1 MKQQIQL
8 SDHFTYGKLLRFTIP
23 SIIMMVV
30 TSIYGVVD
38 GLFVSNVAGSE
49 AFAALNLIMPVLMI
63 LGAIGFMLGTGGSAL
78 VAKTLG
84 EGKIEKANRYF
95 SMIVIFTIIM
105 GIAFSII
112 GFIFMRPLAKLLG
125 AEGEILEGCVIYGRT
140 LMISLTGFMLQNEFQ
155 SFLIVAE
162 HPRMGLVISI
172 LCGVSN
178 IIGDFLLVYVLD
190 MGLLGAALATAL
202 GELIGGLVPLIYFI
216 INKKTVLHLC
226 PAKIEWQPLFKACF
240 NGSSEMLSNI
250 SMSIVNMLYNMQ
262 LLKIVGSDGVVAY
275 GIIMY
280 INFIFVSSFIGYSI
294 GTAAITG
301 YHYGA
306 ANTDEL
312 KNIRKKSYRII
323 ICAGIVMFLSAE
335 LLAGKLAGIFVSYSP
350 ALMDMTTT
358 AIRIFS
364 IAFLFNGIS
373 IYTSNFFTALN
384 NGPISALISFL
395 RTLVFQ
401 VSMIFL
407 LPVFLGLNGV
417 WFSIVVAEILS
428 VIVSLIL
435 LALNKKKYQY

>member
-1 MKQQIQL
+1 MKKQIQL

-23 SIIMMVV
+23 SIVMMIV
-30 TSIYGVVD
+30 TSVYGVVD
-38 GLFVSNVAGSE
+38 GLFISNIVGST
-49 AFAALNLIMPVLMI
+49 AFAAINLIMPVLMI

-84 EGKIEKANRYF
+84 EGKTDKANQYF
-95 SMIVIFTIIM
+95 SMIVIFTIAM
-105 GIAFSII
+105 GILFSLT
-112 GFIFMRPLAKLLG
+112 GFIFMRPLAELLG
-125 AEGEILEGCVIYGRT
+125 ARGEILDGCVVYGRT

-162 HPRMGLVISI
+162 HPRMGLVMSI

-178 IIGDFLLVYVLD
+178 IIGDFLLVYVLRL
-190 MGLLGAALATAL
+190 GLVGAALATAF
-202 GELIGGLVPLIYFI
+202 GELLGGIVPLIYFI
-216 INKKTVLHLC
+216 FNKKTVLRLHLT
-226 PAKIEWQPLFKACF
+226 KIEWTALGKACF

-280 INFIFVSSFIGYSI
+280 ISFIFVSSFIGYSI
-294 GTAAITG
+294 GSAAITG

-306 ANTDEL
+306 GNTDEL
-312 KNIRKKSYRII
+312 KNIRKKSYTLII
-323 ICAGIVMFLSAE
+323 SAGIIMFLAAE
-335 LLAGKLAGIFVSYSP
+335 ILARPLAGIFVSYN
-350 ALMDMTTT
+350 ADLMDMTEH

-364 IAFLFNGIS
+364 IAFLFNGIC

-384 NGPISALISFL
+384 NGPISALISFM

-401 VSMIFL
+401 VVMIFT
-407 LPVFLGLNGV
+407 LPLFLGLDGI
-417 WFSIVVAEILS
+417 WFSIVAAEILS
-428 VIVSLIL
+428 VLVSIL
-435 LALNKKKYQY
+435 MLALNKKKYQY